1 MHGESGGPF
10 FGYRIAAEGR
20 VIAYS
25 ADTEWTDML
34 ITLARDVDLFI
45 AEAYDEVVKNHLS
58 FKTLKAHVAE
68 IRPQRLILTHMCDG
82 MLSRLDT
89 LAHTP
94 AHDGMTVEF

>member
-1 MHGESGGPF
+1 
-10 FGYRIAAEGR
+10 
-20 VIAYS
+20 
-25 ADTEWTDML
+25 ML

-45 AEAYDEVVKNHLS
+45 AEAYTYDEVVKNHLS

-68 IRPQRLILTHMCDG
+68 IRPRRLILTHLSDG
-82 MLSRLDT
+82 LLSRLDT